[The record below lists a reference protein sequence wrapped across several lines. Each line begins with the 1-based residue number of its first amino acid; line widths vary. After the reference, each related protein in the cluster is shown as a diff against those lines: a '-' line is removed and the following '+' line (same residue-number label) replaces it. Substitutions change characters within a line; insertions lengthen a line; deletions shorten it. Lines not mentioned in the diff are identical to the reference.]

1 MKKLRPIVLSA
12 NRKSWR
18 MLDAHADET
27 DTRYHAVR
35 QQVLE
40 RDDHT
45 CAYCGFKAEKYQEVH
60 HLDDDHGHNQLTNLV
75 TACTFC
81 HMDFHLAMA
90 GIRNA
95 GVIIFCPEYSQADLN
110 NLVRAIFIAVANKGV
125 HEDAA
130 RTLYNGLE
138 TRASV
143 IEESLFK
150 GASSP
155 SNYGQG
161 LLNMPA
167 EAQATQTDRLGGVR
181 LLPRMNAFAKQIAYW
196 QSDDKLFG
204 AVPDKEWDKAL
215 PKEALETSQAQIEE

>member
-1 MKKLRPIVLSA
+1 MKNLLPIVLSA

-18 MLDAHADET
+18 MLDSHADET

-35 QQVLE
+35 SQVLD
-40 RDDHT
+40 RDNHT

-60 HLDDDHGHNQLTNLV
+60 HLDDDHGHNNLENLV
-75 TACTFC
+75 VACAFC
-81 HMDFHLAMA
+81 HIDFHLAMA

-95 GVIIFCPEYSQADLN
+95 GVMIFCPEYTQADLN

-161 LLNMPA
+161 LLNMPP
-167 EAQATQTDRLGGVR
+167 EACATQIDRLGGVR

-196 QSDDKLFG
+196 QSDENLFG
-204 AVPDKEWDKAL
+204 AIPDKNWDKVL
-215 PKEALETSQAQIEE
+215 PKENLDQIEA